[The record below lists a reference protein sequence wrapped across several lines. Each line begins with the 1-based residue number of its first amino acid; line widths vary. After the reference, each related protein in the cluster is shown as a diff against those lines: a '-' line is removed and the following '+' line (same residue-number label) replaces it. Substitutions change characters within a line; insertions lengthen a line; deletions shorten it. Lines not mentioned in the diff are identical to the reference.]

1 MPKAPMQ
8 CILTIVKVAVDYTLQ
23 LAIAFADGDAQLQT
37 AIFFLSE
44 LCLSTLPETFVQG

>member
-8 CILTIVKVAVDYTLQ
+8 YSLIILKVAVDYALQ

-37 AIFFLSE
+37 AVFFLSA
-44 LCLSTLPETFVQG
+44 LCLPTLPETFVHG